1 LKLLLQMKSLRVF
14 TVAMMFTAVLSG
26 TVPLFAFAALPEDV
40 REICTPSLEFCEVCP
55 NDGELCAA
63 EDCEQGCPSKLLG
76 QRITPF
82 LVAFL
87 MGGLLSSGGLDV
99 VFV

>member
-1 LKLLLQMKSLRVF
+1 MRSLYVF

-26 TVPLFAFAALPEDV
+26 TVPLFAFAALPEEV
-40 REICTPSLEFCEVCP
+40 KETCTSSLEFCEVFP
-55 NDGELCAA
+55 GDEELRAADG
-63 EDCEQGCPSKLLG
+63 CEQVSKLPG
-76 QRITPF
+76 QRVTPF

-87 MGGLLSSGGLDV
+87 MGGLLSTGGLDI